1 MDEFGLRVVAQVVVA
16 EEGVAAD
23 LVGDLERHL
32 VQRLLIGMESDSH
45 SAVDDEVHLQD
56 LLLFIVDDVL
66 VLLVAKM
73 AGFQSEGHVVEELA
87 VLVLL
92 RVEEETEVVEDVV
105 EQVVHDDAALDL
117 ARQRV
122 DELVVFL
129 HLAESVVAPVLLK
142 VLIDLPVK

>member
-32 VQRLLIGMESDSH
+32 VQRLLIGVESDSH

-92 RVEEETEVVEDVV
+92 RVEEEAEVVEDVV
-105 EQVVHDDAALDL
+105 EEVVDDNTSLDL
-117 ARQRV
+117 ARKGI
-122 DELVVFL
+122 DELIVLL
-129 HLAESVVAPVLLK
+129 HLAQPIVQPVVLK
-142 VLIDLPVK
+142 VLVDLAVK